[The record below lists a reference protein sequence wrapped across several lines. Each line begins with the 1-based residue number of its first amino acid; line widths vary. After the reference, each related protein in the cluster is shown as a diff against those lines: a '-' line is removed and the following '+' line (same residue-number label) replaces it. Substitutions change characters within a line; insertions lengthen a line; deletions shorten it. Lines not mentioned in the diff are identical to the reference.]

1 MARAFFG
8 FSLLFLISLKAF
20 GQCINP
26 PTVSLTSTSG
36 FTCGVTPATVD
47 GNTFGGSATRVII
60 TTDGGGK
67 VNPASSTRSPFNFT
81 YTPVNSDA
89 GHIVVIT
96 VTTNIPKNSQ
106 CNAASATYSL
116 LVDINPTV
124 PVTGAITQPT
134 CTLPTGS
141 VDMSGLPNG
150 AWTITASPG
159 GNITS
164 GTGSTATIM
173 GIAPGTYTFTVTNS
187 SGCTSPPTS
196 DVKINSPPPSPAVPV
211 VGTITEPTCTVA
223 TGDVNLTGLP
233 STGNWTLTR
242 SPGNILIS
250 GSGTATSIQGLTQGS
265 YTYTVTNSAGCTSQ
279 STGIIII
286 TAQPVLP
293 SPPVVGT
300 ITAPTCSLM
309 TGSVVLNGLPT
320 GTNWSLTRT
329 PGNVITSG
337 SGASA
342 TLGSLPAGTYT
353 FTVAT
358 SSGCISGS
366 SANVVIPAQ
375 PNVPPAPLIG
385 TITQPDIN
393 DPEGSVILNGLPASG
408 SWSLTLSPGNIA
420 IPGTGTT
427 KTVSGLTAG
436 TYSFT
441 VTNSVGCTS
450 TSSASFAINQLS
462 GPPLVVI
469 TEPKPVC
476 YPSTINITAPAVT
489 AGSSPNLKFSYW
501 TDAAGTISY
510 ATPSSATA
518 GTYYIKGTSA
528 EGYSTIK
535 PVIVSVYHIPVPD
548 GGPDQVLKQKFETT
562 MNARLANDYESGVW
576 SLLSGTG
583 DLLDSTAENSA
594 VSGLSFGKNLF
605 LWTVS
610 NKVCPT
616 ASDSVIITV
625 SDLPPALPTL
635 ITPNMDGKND
645 YFVVKK
651 PGDNTNMALI
661 IFDRRGVEVYKNNKY
676 DNSWNGVDYNGRQL
690 PDDTYFYV
698 LKTANGKSATGYIV
712 VRRY

>member
-1 MARAFFG
+1 MARAFFW
-8 FSLLFLISLKAF
+8 FSLFSLISLKAF

-26 PTVSLTSTSG
+26 PTVSLTGTSG
-36 FTCGVTPATVD
+36 VTCEVTPLTLD
-47 GNTFGGSATRVII
+47 GNTFGGSASRVVI

-81 YTPVNSDA
+81 YTPVKSDA
-89 GHIVVIT
+89 GRTVVIT
-96 VTTNIPKNSQ
+96 VTTDIPKNSH
-106 CNAASATYSL
+106 CNAASASYSL
-116 LVDINPTV
+116 MVDINPTV

-134 CTLPTGS
+134 CNIPTGS
-141 VDMSGLPNG
+141 IEMSALPSGN
-150 AWTITASPG
+150 WTITTSPG
-159 GNITS
+159 GNTTI
-164 GTGSTATIM
+164 GAGSTTSIT

-187 SGCTSPPTS
+187 SGCISPPTS
-196 DVKINSPPPSPAVPV
+196 NVKIDSPPPSPSVPV

-223 TGDVNLTGLP
+223 TGGVNLSGLP

-250 GSGTATSIQGLTQGS
+250 GSGTSSSIQGLTQGS

-279 STGIIII
+279 STGIIVI

-300 ITAPTCSLM
+300 ITPPTCSLM
-309 TGSVVLNGLPT
+309 TGSVVLNGLPS
-320 GTNWSLTRT
+320 GTTWSLTRY

-337 SGASA
+337 SGTSA

-353 FTVAT
+353 FSVAT
-358 SSGCISGS
+358 SSGCVSGL

-385 TITQPDIN
+385 TITQPNMN

-408 SWSLTLSPGNIA
+408 SWSLTLNPGNIA

-441 VTNSVGCTS
+441 VTNSAGCTS

-476 YPSTINITAPAVT
+476 FPSTINITAPAVI
-489 AGSSPNLKFSYW
+489 AGSSPNLNFTYW
-501 TDAAGTISY
+501 KDAAGTISFT
-510 ATPSSATA
+510 TPTAATA

-528 EGYSTIK
+528 DGYSTIK

-548 GGPDQVLKQKFETT
+548 GGPDQLLKQKFETT

-583 DLLDSTAENSA
+583 DLLDNTAANSA
-594 VSGLSFGKNLF
+594 VAGLAFGKNSF

-610 NKVCPT
+610 NKVCPA
-616 ASDSVIITV
+616 ASDSVVITV

-651 PGDNTNMALI
+651 PGDNTKMALI
-661 IFDRRGVEVYKNNKY
+661 VFDRRGVEVYKNNMY

-698 LKTANGKSATGYIV
+698 LKTDNGKSETGYIV